1 MRLHRPINNPKCSE
15 LERDTKCQTESGTN
29 TLVRMATRIPP
40 MITAV
45 LMILVSEQAGQS
57 GLEARTA
64 FGLVR
69 TGVHM
74 SPGLAI

>member
-1 MRLHRPINNPKCSE
+1 
-15 LERDTKCQTESGTN
+15 
-29 TLVRMATRIPP
+29 